1 MELKDK
7 VGIFNVIDSFV
18 IRRKNEFY
26 LIGQLS
32 EGELKEGYY
41 INIVLNPNLLI
52 SAKISLIED
61 VEISNDKEIYKL
73 IIINN
78 FDKELNDI
86 LFCQNVG
93 SEKIYI
99 TTTGE
104 D

>member
-1 MELKDK
+1 MNLQDK
-7 VGIFNVIDSFV
+7 VGVFNVIDSFI

-32 EGELKEGYY
+32 EGELKVGYY
-41 INIVLNPNLLI
+41 INIVLNSSLVI
-52 SAKISLIED
+52 SAKISVIED
-61 VEISNDKEIYKL
+61 VEVSNDNEIYKL
-73 IIINN
+73 IIINSS
-78 FDKELNDI
+78 EEIMNDI

-93 SEKIYI
+93 NEKVYI